1 MLSHLRFHR
10 RNGVPST
17 PTSPSHDQQP
27 AAAAAWEPGQDGS
40 PLSEMRPRSSNS
52 AHAPPLTLPPTLPP
66 IARVTSADPH
76 LSPEPRDDI
85 RPVSQDSRTAPGRST
100 HGFMGGL
107 GLQGRR
113 WTAQGTQRTEPT
125 EEIPHQRPDSHL
137 SRTKPAPP
145 PITTVFTSRPA
156 QKAPPSFVTPTDL
169 QQSAGGVAGKR
180 PAGTRLTSEPAPS
193 TTPISA
199 PEAHKGKRSLPFLKN
214 PMSSLLMRRKTSQP
228 APDIQPP
235 PFQGEPSYDPRIRG
249 TKVHDFSAPRP
260 KRGLSSTEAAASSAV
275 NPDPT
280 RQAEQSISAG
290 GPGSESIASS
300 RRLSGFDPNQQRDP
314 VSYEPLHSTPSGHS
328 KTNSTDNRPFSVSKP
343 LPEPPVPSV
352 PEEASATS
360 VRTSSSS
367 TTRAPSRKSSIL
379 PSSSSSV
386 KTARSFHRSLSG
398 ISARE
403 SVRSG
408 IPRHMKSTSSRFS
421 FDMVGAANQ
430 EKVLEERHRQREQ
443 EKKTT
448 DVTSG
453 SRDSRFDDFDDD
465 SFDYDAMMDDD
476 GLEERIPGVN
486 TDLEED
492 YGLEERISGINEEL
506 EDEVGL
512 EESIPGINED
522 LVEDDYS
529 GGAPDPDDDQENFAG
544 FVFQRSQPATALPSP
559 LIPGALE
566 TPRDADGTVIGFA
579 MTIGT
584 TPDQLPSPLPVFPTD
599 TTAPPKMDDA
609 EPGLGIHVIDAKNE
623 VAQGGSGFV
632 QDIQDGPVGLPRPRA
647 TPADDIYFDDGLAD
661 ELDFE
666 HDGTVFDESIFD
678 MIDTDKYGRP
688 IPGAF
693 ARAKEAMQ
701 TTQTQNPKID
711 SEMTSRLSAQS
722 GLSQSTAHT
731 SLSTGLPGLQ
741 HPPIEALVGEDGALS
756 AEEAPNETQEE
767 SGIPGQDLV
776 YQAALAEAAQKAAA
790 SGKFRRSSTPPLP
803 AELTITSPTDSSES
817 LKYSGHDASLDD
829 YENDYDDGLYG
840 ANLDDSDFDDEAI
853 IAEANASALANDSDG
868 FYGQEFGFY
877 SQISPMNGASNA
889 LNAENLFHYAN
900 GGYFGPAGQG
910 ISRTASG
917 RVVSREPNLT
927 PITERSEYSNRN
939 SIMSLGLP
947 ANHGSEGRSVQS
959 PGLAQ
964 LALLADDDSMNLA
977 ALRKLRSKAW
987 GGSQT
992 SLVSSREGSPRSE
1005 RATPAPD
1012 GSNSPWNVPGSSLYG
1027 IVGPQQQHTHKNSAY
1042 SVWSNSD
1049 AGASGSGSPTYTV
1062 PMTLP
1067 PMSGSQ
1073 SGVKPLVF
1081 PTGNSAGNPS
1091 LQQSYSPSALAPPPT
1106 IIPSARPA
1114 NIGMACPPLLEEVIP
1129 AAEPSPAAPAS
1140 QPPSVLGE
1148 PPIWNKSPTQIF
1160 ESYDERQEQSSS
1172 NTTHTVSSPASP
1184 MTGTTTTTTT
1194 SASSPLQTRASA
1206 PVSRPGVGHRH
1217 KGSADSISYSK
1228 EEEESGGTRWVME
1241 RRRTAESGE
1250 VEILEREVVEG
1261 GGYDMDGA
1269 WW

>member
-40 PLSEMRPRSSNS
+40 PLAEIRPRSSNS
-52 AHAPPLTLPPTLPP
+52 AHAPPPTLPP

-76 LSPEPRDDI
+76 LSPEPRDDV
-85 RPVSQDSRTAPGRST
+85 RPVSQDSRTTPVRST

-113 WTAQGTQRTEPT
+113 WTAQGTQRTEST
-125 EEIPHQRPDSHL
+125 EEIPHDSHL

-145 PITTVFTSRPA
+145 PITTVFSSRPT
-156 QKAPPSFVTPTDL
+156 QKAPSSFVTPTDL
-169 QQSAGGVAGKR
+169 QQSAGGFAGKR
-180 PAGTRLTSEPAPS
+180 PAGTRLASEPALS
-193 TTPISA
+193 TTPTSA
-199 PEAHKGKRSLPFLKN
+199 PEAHKGKRGLPFLKN
-214 PMSSLLMRRKTSQP
+214 PMSSLLMRRKTSQL
-228 APDIQPP
+228 ASDIQPP

-260 KRGLSSTEAAASSAV
+260 KRGLSSTEAAASSAI
-275 NPDPT
+275 NPDPA
-280 RQAEQSISAG
+280 RQAENSIPAG
-290 GPGSESIASS
+290 GLGSESIAASQQ
-300 RRLSGFDPNQQRDP
+300 LSGFDPKQQRA
-314 VSYEPLHSTPSGHS
+314 SAKQEPPHGTTAGHS
-328 KTNSTDNRPFSVSKP
+328 ETNSAENQLFSVSKP
-343 LPEPPVPSV
+343 LPEPPIPSV
-352 PEEASATS
+352 PEEGPATS
-360 VRTSSSS
+360 VRTTSSS
-367 TTRAPSRKSSIL
+367 TTRAPSRKSTVL

-448 DVTSG
+448 DVSG
-453 SRDSRFDDFDDD
+453 NRDSRFDDFDDD

-492 YGLEERISGINEEL
+492 YGLEERIPGINEEI
-506 EDEVGL
+506 EDEFGL

-522 LVEDDYS
+522 LVENDYS
-529 GGAPDPDDDQENFAG
+529 EGAADPDDDQENFAG

-584 TPDQLPSPLPVFPTD
+584 TPDLLHSPLPVSPPD
-599 TTAPPKMDDA
+599 TTAPPKTDDTD
-609 EPGLGIHVIDAKNE
+609 PGLGIHVSDTKNE
-623 VAQGGSGFV
+623 VAQDESVFEQNY
-632 QDIQDGPVGLPRPRA
+632 QDEPVGLPRPRA
-647 TPADDIYFDDGLAD
+647 IPADDIYFDDGLAD

-701 TTQTQNPKID
+701 TTQPQNSKVD
-711 SEMTSRLSAQS
+711 SELTSRLSAQS

-731 SLSTGLPGLQ
+731 SLSTGLQ
-741 HPPIEALVGEDGALS
+741 HPPIEAVVGEDGALS
-756 AEEAPNETQEE
+756 AEEALAESTEE
-767 SGIPGQDLV
+767 SSVPGQDLV

-817 LKYSGHDASLDD
+817 LKYSGHDDACLDD

-840 ANLDDSDFDDEAI
+840 VNLDDSDFDDDAI

-877 SQISPMNGASNA
+877 SQISPSNGASNA
-889 LNAENLFHYAN
+889 LSAENLFHYAN

-910 ISRTASG
+910 ISRTTSG

-939 SIMSLGLP
+939 SIMSLGMP

-1012 GSNSPWNVPGSSLYG
+1012 GANSPWNAPGSSLYG
-1027 IVGPQQQHTHKNSAY
+1027 MVAHQQQHTRQNSAY

-1067 PMSGSQ
+1067 P
-1073 SGVKPLVF
+1073 
-1081 PTGNSAGNPS
+1081 
-1091 LQQSYSPSALAPPPT
+1091 
-1106 IIPSARPA
+1106 
-1114 NIGMACPPLLEEVIP
+1114 
-1129 AAEPSPAAPAS
+1129 
-1140 QPPSVLGE
+1140 PPSGLVE
-1148 PPIWNKSPTQIF
+1148 TSIWNKSPTQIF
-1160 ESYDERQEQSSS
+1160 DNHDERPERSSS
-1172 NTTHTVSSPASP
+1172 NTTHTVASPASP

-1261 GGYDMDGA
+1261 GRI
-1269 WW
+1269 